1 MTLDQWRRLEKCESI
16 VYGKAVASARRVCFE
31 TMALPAWK
39 KDPTYGPLLLKKMW
53 CDDMPY
59 SERITACLKNKIKTM
74 PSSLISATSYKPQG
88 PVTTGW
94 KAMVIISC
102 IHYFPFSLFV
112 FSFFRHVLFLSVLPS
127 LCFKDCRRKI
137 IEF

>member
-1 MTLDQWRRLEKCESI
+1 MTLDQWRRLEKCENI

-59 SERITACLKNKIKTM
+59 FERIGACLKNKIKTM

-94 KAMVIISC
+94 KAMVIISRIIAFITFHSLSSC
-102 IHYFPFSLFV
+102 FLSSCSLSFSTFFSLFQG
-112 FSFFRHVLFLSVLPS
+112 LPS
-127 LCFKDCRRKI
+127 
-137 IEF
+137 